1 MAADPRLKR
10 EKEKAAKEKKEK
22 EEAKKKAE
30 EEKAAKE
37 KAEKEKMEAEEAKKK
52 AEEGMMCICCLLVC
66 MGMLFKLNL
75 PSPSISVILIDA
87 KKKDSK
93 VSAMVI
99 CTYEVNLIHTI
110 CS

>member
-37 KAEKEKMEAEEAKKK
+37 KAMKEKMEAEAAKKK
-52 AEEGMMCICCLLVC
+52 AEEGMMCMFCLLISY
-66 MGMLFKLNL
+66 GDAYQTQPD
-75 PSPSISVILIDA
+75 PSPSITVISIDA

-93 VSAMVI
+93 VGTKYA
-99 CTYEVNLIHTI
+99 
-110 CS
+110 